1 MSSALLPRGCALGF
15 AFAIAFLALAAVI
28 PAAKAAPNPIDPA
41 AMTVTVVLDKSSY
54 LSGDTASARA
64 IVYRTPAPGNYT
76 YVWRVRNLFFQLLN
90 TTTTAGAVFNYPIAL
105 AYTGTLRFEATVDD
119 GQGTVVA
126 GQQSATVAQAYM
138 SLTLDRGDY
147 NPGDTISA
155 FYGVS
160 SHVITSPAYSYAVTD
175 TNTVVVLSGTTN
187 ATFFSFATP
196 NPSSRSYTFRVTATD
211 RGNSTQALATIN
223 QATGFVLGMS
233 FDRASYAAGET
244 VHARLTLTAKGPAS
258 LPSQFRWSLS
268 IASASVSAITTSAS
282 ADLFLTIPGGTGNG
296 GLVVFASELNTGAS
310 AFQTVQVGPTGSAFW
325 STEVA
330 GFPVF
335 AIVLSVLFLV
345 LLVAVIGLWRRLG
358 GGFGLLGGKAVPP
371 PPPAEG
377 PVPPS
382 PTSPM
387 SITCRRCGKPI
398 DLSTSRRPIE
408 VMCPSCGETQVV
420 T

>member
-1 MSSALLPRGCALGF
+1 MGRRMSSALRWRACALAF
-15 AFAIAFLALAAVI
+15 AFVIGVLAFAALIPTANAV
-28 PAAKAAPNPIDPA
+28 PRPNPIQPA

-54 LSGDTASARA
+54 LSGDTATAQA

-90 TTTTAGAVFNYPIAL
+90 TTTTAGAVFNYPSAL
-105 AYTGTLRFEATVDD
+105 AYTVTLRFEATVDD

-160 SHVITSPAYSYAVTD
+160 SHVIASPAYSYAVTD
-175 TNTVVVLSGTTN
+175 TNTVVVLSVTTN

-233 FDRASYAAGET
+233 FDRASYAGGET
-244 VHARLTLTAKGPAS
+244 VHARLTLTAKGPS
-258 LPSQFRWSLS
+258 PLPSQFRWSLS

-358 GGFGLLGGKAVPP
+358 GGFGPIGGKAVPP

-377 PVPPS
+377 PVP
-382 PTSPM
+382 TSP
-387 SITCRRCGKPI
+387 
-398 DLSTSRRPIE
+398 
-408 VMCPSCGETQVV
+408 
-420 T
+420 

>member
-1 MSSALLPRGCALGF
+1 
-15 AFAIAFLALAAVI
+15 
-28 PAAKAAPNPIDPA
+28 
-41 AMTVTVVLDKSSY
+41 
-54 LSGDTASARA
+54 
-64 IVYRTPAPGNYT
+64 
-76 YVWRVRNLFFQLLN
+76 
-90 TTTTAGAVFNYPIAL
+90 
-105 AYTGTLRFEATVDD
+105 
-119 GQGTVVA
+119 
-126 GQQSATVAQAYM
+126 
-138 SLTLDRGDY
+138 
-147 NPGDTISA
+147 
-155 FYGVS
+155 
-160 SHVITSPAYSYAVTD
+160 VTD

-244 VHARLTLTAKGPAS
+244 VHARLTLTA
-258 LPSQFRWSLS
+258 
-268 IASASVSAITTSAS
+268 
-282 ADLFLTIPGGTGNG
+282 
-296 GLVVFASELNTGAS
+296 
-310 AFQTVQVGPTGSAFW
+310 
-325 STEVA
+325 
-330 GFPVF
+330 
-335 AIVLSVLFLV
+335 IVLSVLFLV

-377 PVPPS
+377 PGPTS